1 MRKPSNLAALL
12 AGALFLALIP
22 CASAAAQ
29 ARAERCSFVSLECW
43 PGIRSA
49 RVPARR
55 E

>member
-29 ARAERCSFVSLECW
+29 GA
-43 PGIRSA
+43 I
-49 RVPARR
+49 PAASMSPQTL
-55 E
+55 